1 MKATKLLTL
10 FVVPILLFQLGGCD
24 AESGLEKTNKL
35 MRLQMIFFPWKDWS
49 LIIPSAT
56 HYTWT
61 LRKII

>member
-35 MRLQMIFFPWKDWS
+35 PVVQNNEIADDIFSDRKSTRLNSSHQI
-49 LIIPSAT
+49 
-56 HYTWT
+56 
-61 LRKII
+61 

>member
-35 MRLQMIFFPWKDWS
+35 WLLCNRSS
-49 LIIPSAT
+49 LDRAE
-56 HYTWT
+56 H
-61 LRKII
+61 R